1 MKHIRLVC
9 AFLICS
15 PVYAGGSAPHIEV
28 RHAIK
33 VNGGTSASTFDV
45 QTDRNI
51 VVGLSGANN
60 INSFQTAIQFVC
72 KDGETAVNVQNF
84 KVTRGDFTLVRNG
97 LTVWDKTPFGS
108 YHPISEGNPD
118 YLVYTT
124 SAEVTPTGPN
134 KWVSDLNGDGL
145 GTIIPN
151 LSKFQLV
158 NHVVSLG
165 SIPRPKLAT
174 PGDYYTLWYDMTIT
188 YIYNGTPY
196 TRVFVPSETAVQ
208 IMVIAD
214 IPGFVNVGGGPSR
227 IDLEISDNLQNWQ
240 IAPIPV
246 PHPRPAVVPNII
258 ALVPRTTAVNG
269 LVNSR
274 RFYRFT
280 QTEINPPLP

>member
-1 MKHIRLVC
+1 
-9 AFLICS
+9 
-15 PVYAGGSAPHIEV
+15 
-28 RHAIK
+28 
-33 VNGGTSASTFDV
+33 
-45 QTDRNI
+45 
-51 VVGLSGANN
+51 
-60 INSFQTAIQFVC
+60 
-72 KDGETAVNVQNF
+72 
-84 KVTRGDFTLVRNG
+84 
-97 LTVWDKTPFGS
+97 
-108 YHPISEGNPD
+108 
-118 YLVYTT
+118 
-124 SAEVTPTGPN
+124 
-134 KWVSDLNGDGL
+134 
-145 GTIIPN
+145 
-151 LSKFQLV
+151 
-158 NHVVSLG
+158 
-165 SIPRPKLAT
+165 
-174 PGDYYTLWYDMTIT
+174 MTIT